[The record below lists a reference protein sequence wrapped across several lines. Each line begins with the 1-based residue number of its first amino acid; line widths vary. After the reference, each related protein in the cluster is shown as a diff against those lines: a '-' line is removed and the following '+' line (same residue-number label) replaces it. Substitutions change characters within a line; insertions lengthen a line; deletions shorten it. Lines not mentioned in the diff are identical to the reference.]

1 MSENIT
7 DKVFPAETLVEGR
20 VMEWHDGK
28 TYVYTSGSWV
38 EQES

>member
-1 MSENIT
+1 MAENIT